1 MASYKKY
8 AEDLIGNWETSQ
20 YEPQRKVTQNI
31 YQTNIDKL
39 TNDFNTLKD
48 KLARNFQNAQREYAN
63 TMNAVQDESFNRM
76 RNANIDLA
84 NRGLSAS
91 GVGNLVQQ
99 ADTVRK
105 GEDVD
110 KALADLLAVNNA
122 SIEGLTEGTM
132 NLGQKQTELASGL
145 AGDLGGVT
153 DKEAAN
159 AQQYADLIAGIGNSA
174 ANRAASRARSGG
186 GGGSSRAS
194 RKAKEAQAATDEI
207 KRKILIADTLASK
220 DLTNDQK
227 KEYLVTYLDVP
238 GNTAIAAV
246 DGYNMNNQLQANRS
260 EISNL
265 QNTINN
271 IQTRRAEQR
280 NSSDS
285 LLNRFI
291 TSPYNI
297 LSLPRAQENRAQSRL
312 NTLQNENAGL
322 TYTDLAELLYGRR

>member
-20 YEPQRKVTQNI
+20 YEPQRTVTQNI

-39 TNDFNTLKD
+39 TNDFNALKD
-48 KLARNFQNAQREYAN
+48 KLARNFQNAQTEYAN
-63 TMNAVQDESFNRM
+63 TMNAVQNESFNRM

-91 GVGNLVQQ
+91 GVGNLVEQ
-99 ADTVRK
+99 ADTQRK

-132 NLGQKQTELASGL
+132 KLGQKQTDLASGL
-145 AGDLGGVT
+145 AGDLGGIT
-153 DKEAAN
+153 DQEAAN
-159 AQQYADLIAGIGNSA
+159 AQEYANLIAGIGNSA
-174 ANRAASRARSGG
+174 ANRAASRARSG

-207 KRKILIADTLASK
+207 KRRILIADTLSSPE
-220 DLTNDQK
+220 LTNDQK

-238 GNTAIAAV
+238 GDTAIAAV
-246 DGYNMNNQLQANRS
+246 DGYNMNNQLRTNRANISKLQSQIDNYNANNARWTAFANNPSTPSIVRS
-260 EISNL
+260 AMNVFNVPNALSYYTTNSLNDL
-265 QNTINN
+265 QN
-271 IQTRRAEQR
+271 QTR
-280 NSSDS
+280 
-285 LLNRFI
+285 
-291 TSPYNI
+291 
-297 LSLPRAQENRAQSRL
+297 
-312 NTLQNENAGL
+312 GM